1 MVIRVD
7 CDEKKKKM
15 KEGEEVVVFL
25 DIALGSRAI
34 GRLVF
39 ELFYDVTPRT
49 AENFR
54 CLCTGERGV
63 SARSSQ
69 RLHYAGSTFHRVIAG
84 FMAQGGDFTRG
95 NGTGGESIYGSTF
108 ADEDFTRRHD
118 EPGLLSMANSGPG
131 TNGSQVRSSASTVR
145 AGAA

>member
-1 MVIRVD
+1 MAG
-7 CDEKKKKM
+7 K
-15 KEGEEVVVFL
+15 EEVVVFL
-25 DIALGSRAI
+25 DIGLGSRAI

-63 SARSSQ
+63 SARSNQ

-95 NGTGGESIYGSTF
+95 NGTGGESIYGTTF
-108 ADEDFTRRHD
+108 DDEDFTRRHD

-131 TNGSQVRSSASTVR
+131 TNGSQVRVLLRHTPLSVLR
-145 AGAA
+145 